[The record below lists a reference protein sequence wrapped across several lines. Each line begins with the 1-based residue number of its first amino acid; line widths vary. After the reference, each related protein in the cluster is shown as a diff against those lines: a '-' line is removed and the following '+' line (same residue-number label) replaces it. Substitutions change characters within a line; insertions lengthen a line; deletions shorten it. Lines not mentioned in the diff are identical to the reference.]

1 MADAKE
7 TCVEFYGDANSLSGY
22 SSETKYINKMR
33 KLLQEHPNEVK
44 VISDDDYGMMV
55 HVPKKWFKAPNVPRT
70 RVLTEEQKQQAAD
83 RLKKMREGK
92 SKNNKFC
99 VLRIEK
105 LNQFEDFYIYWGK
118 LASKKK
124 IDSRL
129 KFSILLS

>member
-7 TCVEFYGDANSLSGY
+7 TCVEFYGDANYLSWY

-70 RVLTEEQKQQAAD
+70 RVLTEEQKQQAAY

-92 SKNNKFC
+92 SKNN
-99 VLRIEK
+99 
-105 LNQFEDFYIYWGK
+105 
-118 LASKKK
+118 
-124 IDSRL
+124 
-129 KFSILLS
+129 